1 MSFESNIILA
11 KPSGVTLEQ
20 HIFDVMT
27 EANMILSLFPYVIW
41 KYRNFV
47 DKDLQKRLEIVCKL
61 HDDGKKHPK
70 WQNACRKDYEDFL
83 KKKKDN
89 HKEQTKTADG
99 THIQQAG
106 IRHEFQSLV
115 MNESKKM
122 PLSLQCAIAA
132 HHSKLGF
139 AYESRWV
146 NEGVANYWNT
156 FRRESNKVIETD
168 SLETV
173 CNSFFEYSGLRGLL
187 QLADHRAS
195 AKEDGEKL
203 PDIHVFEYSFPHKE
217 KRGVQKLIEE
227 YWEND
232 LLLVRAPTGAGKTDA
247 SLLWAS
253 KQIVNNRA
261 SRLVIAM
268 PTRFTSNA
276 LAVNVSNSLSDTGL
290 YHSSAWFAKFQ
301 KNVEQGAL
309 DRNYAGKL
317 HEFARL
323 LQTPITV
330 CTIDHLLTSLTLT
343 REDHHLIGFN
353 LANSCLVIDEADFYD
368 DFTMANIVILLKILH
383 YFKVPVLIMSASLPE
398 SSVKMYKK
406 TGYNVDKII
415 EDISDNERKRF
426 QIKSINEYED
436 IGEIENLLTLCIT
449 KGNAI
454 IYCNTVDKA
463 VKIYRWLEDKDVEP
477 ILYHARFTEPDK
489 QRKEA
494 DLIEALGK
502 DAWKNHKAK
511 GIAILTQIGEMSIN
525 ISAEIMVSEICPID
539 RLTQRAGRLCRFDK
553 DKIGEL
559 HIIVPKKDGTLYPAP
574 YGSFDR
580 KTKQWNPCHA
590 LTETINCIK
599 TDSYSAGDLVSLINT
614 VYSDD
619 YSFSVSAQTNA
630 GLLKESFMYNWLIN
644 PVQKTDA
651 DSEETNL
658 WKSRDIDTTGTVFVE
673 SPPQKRWNK
682 MSFQAWKLSHSI
694 ELPSYIIKRGR
705 DAYRVNYETVIINED
720 IENICIVKNDFYNYE
735 IGIDF
740 YTNIF
745 MED

>member
-1 MSFESNIILA
+1 MNLVSNIILA
-11 KPSGVTLEQ
+11 KPSGITLEQ

-27 EANMILSLFPYVIW
+27 EANMILSHFPFVST
-41 KYRNFV
+41 KYERFIGKN
-47 DKDLQKRLEIVCKL
+47 LSKRLEVVCKL
-61 HDDGKKHPK
+61 HDDGKKDPR
-70 WQNACRKDYEDFL
+70 WQNACRKDYEIYL
-83 KKKKDN
+83 KGKQKD
-89 HKEQTKTADG
+89 KDTKPDG
-99 THIQQAG
+99 ANIQRAG

-115 MNESKKM
+115 MNEAKKM
-122 PLSLQCAIAA
+122 PLVLQCAIAA
-132 HHSKLGF
+132 HHAKLGF
-139 AYESRWV
+139 AFENRWIS
-146 NEGVANYWNT
+146 EGMANYWNA
-156 FRRESNKVIETD
+156 FRKESNRIIESD
-168 SLETV
+168 SLENI
-173 CNSFFEYSGLRGLL
+173 CNSFFECSGLRGLL

-203 PDIHVFEYSFPHKE
+203 PEINTFQYTFPHVK
-217 KRGVQKLIEE
+217 KRGVQKLIED
-227 YWEND
+227 YWQND
-232 LLLVRAPTGAGKTDA
+232 LLLIRAPTGAGKTDA

-253 KQIVNNRA
+253 KQIENNRA
-261 SRLVIAM
+261 ARLVIAM

-276 LAVNVSNSLSDTGL
+276 LAVNVANTLSDTGL

-301 KNVEQGAL
+301 KNVELGEI
-309 DRNYAGKL
+309 DRKEASKL

-368 DFTMANIVILLKILH
+368 DFTMANILVLLKILNK
-383 YFKVPVLIMSASLPE
+383 FKVPVLVMSASLPQ
-398 SSVKMYKK
+398 SSLKLYKQS
-406 TGYNVDKII
+406 GYAVDKII
-415 EDISDNERKRF
+415 EDISDNQRKRF
-426 QIKSINEYED
+426 QIKSINDYESID
-436 IGEIENLLTLCIT
+436 EIEDLLTLCIT

-463 VKIYRWLEDKDVEP
+463 VKVYRWFESKGIEP

-494 DLIEALGK
+494 DLINALGK
-502 DAWKNHKAK
+502 DAWQNNNAK

-525 ISAEIMVSEICPID
+525 ISAEIMISEMCPID

-574 YGSFDR
+574 YGSFD
-580 KTKQWNPCHA
+580 KKNKQWNPCHA
-590 LTETINCIK
+590 LTHTINCIK

-619 YSFSVSAQTNA
+619 YSFSVAAQTNA
-630 GLLKESFMYNWLIN
+630 NLLRESFMYNWLIN

-651 DSEETNL
+651 DSDETNL
-658 WKSRDIDTTGTVFVE
+658 WKSRDIDATETVFVSSPE
-673 SPPQKRWNK
+673 SVYYNK
-682 MSFQAWKLSHSI
+682 LSFQSWKISNSV
-694 ELPSYIIKRGR
+694 ELPLYLVKKGEKNFRVDYKR
-705 DAYRVNYETVIINED
+705 VTVCGED
-720 IENICIVKNDFYNYE
+720 LRLCVIRTGFYNYD
-735 IGIDF
+735 IGVDF
-740 YTNIF
+740 YENDKDDIF
-745 MED
+745 L